1 MRRLARIVPGVAG
14 LLLLTLLASSRV
26 AVAASENT
34 CVNGGQQNPDIATR
48 KTVLQRSP
56 TLLGTRLE
64 LANLLEKAGCYAE
77 AVHLLEEGQ
86 KYNPFN
92 PTLKSSLRRARNT
105 VKEEDYR
112 KGVDQAAAS
121 ARLNRKMER
130 CTREGEVAACD
141 EVLSQQPN
149 NSKILIA
156 KGDDLMKAH
165 RPAEAWKAYLRARD
179 LAPND
184 TALAGKLQA
193 LRSQRQALLKRCTDG
208 DGDAALQACKSV
220 LVKGAPNEFETTVR
234 IALLQQSTNQ
244 ASQALDSY
252 IAANSLRH
260 GDKGVALAILAL
272 LQSTQ
277 RKDAVALAARGS
289 SLVTLGRAHEA
300 LAPLRQAKALEPELP
315 EIDQQIKT
323 AEAMARTESTVPKER
338 LTPVAAASAE
348 AQATVGPEPQIFS
361 NVAEATRS
369 N

>member
-1 MRRLARIVPGVAG
+1 MRRLARIVPSAAA

-26 AVAASENT
+26 AVAASEST
-34 CVNGGQQNPDIATR
+34 CVKGGKQNSDIASRT
-48 KTVLQRSP
+48 TALQRSP
-56 TLLGTRLE
+56 TLLGTRIE

-77 AVHLLEEGQ
+77 AVHVLEEGQ
-86 KYNPFN
+86 KYNPYN
-92 PTLKSSLRRARNT
+92 PTLLFSLRRARNM
-105 VKEEDYR
+105 VKEEHHLED
-112 KGVDQAAAS
+112 VDQAEIS

-130 CTREGEVAACD
+130 CTREHEIAACD
-141 EVLSQQPN
+141 EILSQQPN
-149 NSKILIA
+149 NTKVLIA
-156 KGDDLMKAH
+156 KGDALMKEH
-165 RPAEAWKAYLRARD
+165 RGAEAWKAYIRASE

-184 TALAGKLQA
+184 TALTAKLQA
-193 LRSQRQALLKRCTDG
+193 LRSQRQALVKRCTDG

-220 LVKGAPNEFETTVR
+220 LVKGASNEFEITVR

-277 RKDAVALAARGS
+277 RRDAIALAARGS
-289 SLVTLGRAHEA
+289 SLITLGRAHEA
-300 LAPLRQAKALEPELP
+300 QASLRQAKVLEPELP
-315 EIDQQIKT
+315 DIDQQIKA
-323 AEAMARTESTVPKER
+323 AETLARTESTARKER
-338 LTPVAAASAE
+338 PTQVAAISAE
-348 AQATVGPEPQIFS
+348 AEATVGPEPQNFS

>member
-1 MRRLARIVPGVAG
+1 MRRLARIMPSVAA

-26 AVAASENT
+26 AVAAAEST
-34 CVNGGQQNPDIATR
+34 CVKGGQQNSDIAAR
-48 KTVLQRSP
+48 KSALQRSP
-56 TLLGTRLE
+56 TLLGTRIE

-77 AVHLLEEGQ
+77 AVQFLEEGQ
-86 KYNPFN
+86 KYNPYN
-92 PTLKSSLRRARNT
+92 PTLLFTLRRARNL
-105 VKEEDYR
+105 VKEEHHLEDA
-112 KGVDQAAAS
+112 DQAETS

-149 NSKILIA
+149 NTKILIA
-156 KGDDLMKAH
+156 KGDALMKEH
-165 RPAEAWKAYLRARD
+165 RGAEAWKAYSRASE

-193 LRSQRQALLKRCTDG
+193 LRSARQALLKRCTDG
-208 DGDAALQACKSV
+208 DGEAALQACKAV
-220 LVKGAPNEFETTVR
+220 LVKGASNEFETTVR

-244 ASQALDSY
+244 TSQALDSY

-277 RKDAVALAARGS
+277 RKDAIALAARGS

-315 EIDQQIKT
+315 DIDQQIKM
-323 AEAMARTESTVPKER
+323 AEASVRTESTARKER
-338 LTPVAAASAE
+338 PTQAAVLSAE
-348 AQATVGPEPQIFS
+348 AEAVGPEPQVFS
-361 NVAEATRS
+361 NVAEASRS

>member
-1 MRRLARIVPGVAG
+1 MRRLARIVPSVAA

-26 AVAASENT
+26 AGAASQSS
-34 CVNGGQQNPDIATR
+34 CVNGGQQNPDIAAG
-48 KTVLQRSP
+48 KTELQRAP
-56 TLLGTRLE
+56 TRLGKRME
-64 LANLLEKAGCYAE
+64 LANLLEKAGCYDE

-92 PTLKSSLRRARNT
+92 PTLLFSLRRARNM
-105 VKEEDYR
+105 VKEEHYLE
-112 KGVDQAAAS
+112 GIDQAEAS
-121 ARLNRKMER
+121 ARLNRN
-130 CTREGEVAACD
+130 V
-141 EVLSQQPN
+141 
-149 NSKILIA
+149 
-156 KGDDLMKAH
+156 
-165 RPAEAWKAYLRARD
+165 
-179 LAPND
+179 
-184 TALAGKLQA
+184 QA
-193 LRSQRQALLKRCTDG
+193 LQSQRQALLKRCTDR

-277 RKDAVALAARGS
+277 RKDAIALAAGGS

-315 EIDQQIKT
+315 DIDQQIKA
-323 AEAMARTESTVPKER
+323 AEALARTESTARKER
-338 LTPVAAASAE
+338 PTQVAAVSAE
-348 AQATVGPEPQIFS
+348 AEAMVEPQNFS

>member
-1 MRRLARIVPGVAG
+1 MRRIVRSVAA
-14 LLLLTLLASSRV
+14 LLLLTLLASRV
-26 AVAASENT
+26 AVAASEST
-34 CVNGGQQNPDIATR
+34 CVNGGKQNPDIAAG
-48 KTVLQRSP
+48 KTALQRSP
-56 TLLGTRLE
+56 TLLGNRIN
-64 LANLLEKAGCYAE
+64 LANLLEKAGCYDE

-86 KYNPFN
+86 KYNPFS
-92 PTLKSSLRRARNT
+92 PTLLFSLRRARNM
-105 VKEEDYR
+105 VKEEHYLE
-112 KGVDQAAAS
+112 GIAQAEAS
-121 ARLNRKMER
+121 ARLNRKIER
-130 CTREGEVAACD
+130 CTRESEVAACD

-149 NSKILIA
+149 NTKILIA
-156 KGDDLMKAH
+156 KGDALVNAH
-165 RPAEAWKAYLRARD
+165 RPAEASKAYIRASE
-179 LAPND
+179 LAPNN
-184 TALAGKLQA
+184 TALTGKLQA
-193 LRSQRQALLKRCTDG
+193 LQSQRQALLKRCTDG

-277 RKDAVALAARGS
+277 RKDAIALAARGS

-315 EIDQQIKT
+315 DIDQQIKT
-323 AEAMARTESTVPKER
+323 AEALVRTESTVHKELPTR
-338 LTPVAAASAE
+338 VAAVSAE
-348 AQATVGPEPQIFS
+348 AEAMVEPQNFS
-361 NVAEATRS
+361 NVAEASRS

>member
-1 MRRLARIVPGVAG
+1 MRRLSRIVPSVAA
-14 LLLLTLLASSRV
+14 LLLLILLASSRV
-26 AVAASENT
+26 AVAAEST
-34 CVNGGQQNPDIATR
+34 CVDGGQQNPDIAAG
-48 KTVLQRSP
+48 KTALQRSP
-56 TLLGTRLE
+56 TQLRKRME
-64 LANLLEKAGCYAE
+64 LANLLEKAGCYDE

-86 KYNPFN
+86 KYNPYN
-92 PTLKSSLRRARNT
+92 PTLQFSLRRARNM
-105 VKEEDYR
+105 VKEERHLED
-112 KGVDQAAAS
+112 VDQAEAAV
-121 ARLNRKMER
+121 RRNRKMER

-149 NSKILIA
+149 NTKILIA
-156 KGDDLMKAH
+156 KGDALMKAH
-165 RPAEAWKAYLRARD
+165 RPAEAWKAYIRASE
-179 LAPND
+179 LAPED
-184 TALAGKLQA
+184 TALTSKLQA

-220 LVKGAPNEFETTVR
+220 LVKGAPNEFEITVR
-234 IALLQQSTNQ
+234 MALLQQSSNQ

-277 RKDAVALAARGS
+277 RKDAIALAARGS

-315 EIDQQIKT
+315 DIDQQIKT
-323 AEAMARTESTVPKER
+323 AEALARTESTVHKEHER
-338 LTPVAAASAE
+338 PAQVAAVSAE
-348 AQATVGPEPQIFS
+348 AEAVPEPRYFS

>member
-1 MRRLARIVPGVAG
+1 MRRLARVVPNATA
-14 LLLLTLLASSRV
+14 LLLLTVLASSRV
-26 AVAASENT
+26 ATAASEST
-34 CVNGGQQNPDIATR
+34 CVNGGQQNTDIAAR
-48 KTVLQRSP
+48 KTALQRSP
-56 TLLGTRLE
+56 TLLGTRIE

-77 AVHLLEEGQ
+77 AVHFLEEGQ
-86 KYNPFN
+86 KYNPLN
-92 PTLKSSLRRARNT
+92 PTLQFSLRRARNL
-105 VKEEDYR
+105 VKEEHHLED
-112 KGVDQAAAS
+112 VDQAETN
-121 ARLNRKMER
+121 ARMNGKMER
-130 CTREGEVAACD
+130 CTREHEVAACD

-149 NSKILIA
+149 NTKILIA
-156 KGDDLMKAH
+156 KGDALMKEH
-165 RPAEAWKAYLRARD
+165 RAVEAWKAYIRASE
-179 LAPND
+179 LAPSD
-184 TALAGKLQA
+184 TALTGKLQA
-193 LRSQRQALLKRCTDG
+193 LRSQRQAVLKRCTDG

-220 LVKGAPNEFETTVR
+220 LVKGASNEFEITVR

-277 RKDAVALAARGS
+277 RKDAIALVARGS

-315 EIDQQIKT
+315 DIDQQIRT
-323 AEAMARTESTVPKER
+323 AEALARTESAVHKER
-338 LTPVAAASAE
+338 PTQVAAVSAE
-348 AQATVGPEPQIFS
+348 MEAVPEPQTFS

>member
-1 MRRLARIVPGVAG
+1 MRRLARIVLSVTA
-14 LLLLTLLASSRV
+14 LLLLTLLAPSRV
-26 AVAASENT
+26 AVAASESS
-34 CVNGGQQNPDIATR
+34 CVNGGQQNPDIAAG
-48 KTVLQRSP
+48 KIALQRWPSQ
-56 TLLGTRLE
+56 LGKRME
-64 LANLLEKAGCYAE
+64 LANLFEKAGCYDE
-77 AVHLLEEGQ
+77 AVHVLEEGQ
-86 KYNPFN
+86 KYNPYN
-92 PTLKSSLRRARNT
+92 PTLLFGLRRARNI
-105 VKEEDYR
+105 VKEEHHLEDI
-112 KGVDQAAAS
+112 DQAETS

-130 CTREGEVAACD
+130 CTREREVAACD

-149 NSKILIA
+149 NTKILIA
-156 KGDDLMKAH
+156 KGDALVTAH
-165 RPAEAWKAYLRARD
+165 RPAEAWKAYIRASE

-184 TALAGKLQA
+184 TALSGKLQA
-193 LRSQRQALLKRCTDG
+193 LASQRQALLKRCTDG

-277 RKDAVALAARGS
+277 RKDAIALAARGS

-315 EIDQQIKT
+315 DIDQQIKM
-323 AEAMARTESTVPKER
+323 AEALARTESTVHKER
-338 LTPVAAASAE
+338 PTQVAAVSAE
-348 AQATVGPEPQIFS
+348 AEAMVEPQDFS
-361 NVAEATRS
+361 NVAEATHS